1 MPMSE
6 YYRSLREQ
14 VGPELLMMPSIAAII
29 RNEAGDILFIRK
41 PGETLWGLPAG
52 AIEPGEK
59 PSRALRR
66 EVYEETGLM
75 VNPLKVIGVFGGS
88 KFRYEYDNGHQ
99 VEYLTLVFECSMVN
113 RTLKGLD
120 GEAEE
125 LRFFKEDEIPEIAIP
140 YPKEIFLKQSQSIE
154 PIFE

>member
-6 YYRSLREQ
+6 YYRGLREKI
-14 VGPELLMMPSIAAII
+14 GPELLLIPSVAAVI
-29 RNEAGDILFIRK
+29 RNEEDEILFIRK

-52 AIEPGEK
+52 TIEPGEK
-59 PSRALRR
+59 PSRSIRR

-75 VNPLKVIGVFGGS
+75 VNPNRMIGVFGGE
-88 KFRYEYDNGHQ
+88 KFRFEYNNGHQ
-99 VEYLTLVFECSMVN
+99 VEYLAMVFECSMIN
-113 RTLKGLD
+113 RTLVGLD

-125 LRFFKEDEIPEIAIP
+125 LKFFKEEELPELAIP
-140 YPKEIFLKQSQSIE
+140 YPKEIFAKNSSSLK